1 MNPGLNQI
9 TSSPEANRIIQM
21 LSAGAGQGIESV
33 VQQFGGDISRATV
46 LRRLGELVAV
56 GLVERRGKARATRY
70 FLTETGRG
78 AAVPGPAASGE
89 AQTKPV
95 TGFAVSTPRARPRVT
110 YSMEPEASW
119 RLREPGEAGVED
131 IPPPPVSDEDPA
143 EAAERENLRALLR
156 RPLSQR
162 PRVGYRREFLDA
174 YRPNVDFYL
183 PEKLR
188 AELLEIGRT
197 DNMARLPAGTY
208 IHNVFNRVLIDL
220 SWNSSR
226 LEGNTFS
233 LLETDRLLSLGRS
246 ADPARV
252 IEARMILNHKEAIEF
267 LVDAPDEIGFNRY
280 TVLNLHAL
288 LANDLLETQQQEGR
302 LRQIAVG
309 IGGCSYLPLDI
320 PQVIEECF
328 VQILDKAAAID
339 DPLEAAFFCMVHL
352 PYLQPFV
359 DVNKRVSRL
368 AANIPLIRENMAPL
382 TFVDLPVRDYTDAIL
397 AVYELNRVE
406 LLRDV
411 FARAYRASAS
421 RYIEARRATKMPEAL
436 LLEWA
441 EETRRVAREVVQ
453 GRMDKAAAAEHIR
466 CWSMDKLPAAD
477 RARVV
482 ELVERSLLSLHG
494 GNIAKYRLRPSEF
507 EAWQA
512 VWTRPS

>member
-1 MNPGLNQI
+1 MNAKPNQI
-9 TSSPEANRIIQM
+9 IANEEANRVIQT
-21 LSAGAGQGIESV
+21 LRTSGTQGIESL
-33 VQQFGGDISRATV
+33 VQQFSGGVSRATV
-46 LRRLGELVAV
+46 LRRLGELLDA
-56 GLVERRGKARATRY
+56 GLVERQGKARATRY
-70 FLTETGRG
+70 SLTETGR
-78 AAVPGPAASGE
+78 AAAGIHEESP
-89 AQTKPV
+89 
-95 TGFAVSTPRARPRVT
+95 PRPKIV
-110 YSMEPEASW
+110 YSAEPFPSM
-119 RLREPGEAGVED
+119 RLREPGVED
-131 IPPPPVSDEDPA
+131 IPPPPLSGEDP
-143 EAAERENLRALLR
+143 EDEAERERLRALIR

-162 PRVGYRREFLDA
+162 PRVGYLRGFLDA
-174 YRPNVDFYL
+174 YQPNVDFYL

-188 AELLEIGRT
+188 TELLEIGRT

-233 LLETDRLLSLGRS
+233 LLETDRLLALGHS
-246 ADPARV
+246 ADPTRV
-252 IEARMILNHKEAIEF
+252 IESRMILNHKRAIEF

-288 LANDLLETQQQEGR
+288 LASDLLESYQQEGR

-328 VQILDKAAAID
+328 VQILDKAAAIH

-368 AANIPLIRENMAPL
+368 AANISLIRENMAPL

-406 LLRDV
+406 LLVDV
-411 FARAYRASAS
+411 FARAYRSSAV
-421 RYIEARRATKMPEAL
+421 RYIEARRAAKMPDAL
-436 LLEWA
+436 LLVWD

-453 GRMDKAAAAEHIR
+453 GLKDKAAAAEHIR
-466 CWSMDKLPAAD
+466 RWSMESLPIAD
-477 RARVV
+477 RGRVV
-482 ELVERSLLSLHG
+482 ELVERSLLSLHP

-507 EAWQA
+507 DAWQT
-512 VWTRPS
+512 VWTRQP